1 MNQDI
6 RSCTARDGTRI
17 AYATSGRGLPI
28 VKAANWMNHLEYDWE
43 SPVWRHTFRA
53 LSQQFRLIRYDERGT
68 GLSDR
73 DVADVSFD
81 AWVSDLEAVVDAID
95 LRLRAALDFAG
106 RRCFCWI
113 RDPASYLR
121 QPPDPAAGVL
131 ARIAVSLAR
140 GI

>member
-1 MNQDI
+1 M
-6 RSCTARDGTRI
+6 TARGSPTRLLVGV
-17 AYATSGRGLPI
+17 ADRQGGQLDESSGVRLGKPGLAP
-28 VKAANWMNHLEYDWE
+28 HL
-43 SPVWRHTFRA
+43 SCAVTTV
-53 LSQQFRLIRYDERGT
+53 RLIRYDERGT

-113 RDPASYLR
+113 RDP
-121 QPPDPAAGVL
+121 
-131 ARIAVSLAR
+131 
-140 GI
+140 GILPTSAT